1 MLTRLALLSSILS
14 LSPALAA
21 DDRQSSPSS
30 ESLNIQDILSGD
42 VKGTGRVNLNIESF
56 RIFLTDTLHTSTPG
70 QHSSTRE
77 KYSRHTALFDNTHVQ
92 TSLANSVNFQNIAS
106 FIVSAS
112 IDLSNI
118 NFDGNFH
125 TIYTV
130 TCIGD
135 SSGATNKWQLPLT
148 IDQQQKKLSARIVEG
163 TQTPLYIPTPSP
175 VLDQNSDENDSVAD
189 LPSPTSSPK
198 LKTRSKSG
206 SVSGSFKRL
215 FKRSDSSSKKENSS
229 PSSSSSSPIIPRSS
243 SATSSPQRKGSTP
256 PSPQLGALNKELSG
270 ALAKRNTV
278 NGDGKTSGSN

>member
-1 MLTRLALLSSILS
+1 MLKRLALLSSILS
-14 LSPALAA
+14 LNPVFAA

-42 VKGTGRVNLNIESF
+42 VKGTGRFNLDLESLKV
-56 RIFLTDTLHTSTPG
+56 FLRDVLHTSVSG

-92 TSLANSVNFQNIAS
+92 TSLANSVNFQNIVDH
-106 FIVSAS
+106 IQSAS
-112 IDLSNI
+112 IDLSDI
-118 NFDGNFH
+118 KFDGLFNL
-125 TIYTV
+125 IYTI

-135 SSGATNKWQLPLT
+135 SSGVTNKWQLPLT
-148 IDQQQKKLSARIVEG
+148 IDKQQKKLSARIVEG
-163 TQTPLYIPTPSP
+163 AQTPLYVPTPSP

-189 LPSPTSSPK
+189 LPSPPSSQKINTPRN
-198 LKTRSKSG
+198 RSISG
-206 SVSGSFKRL
+206 SLRKL